1 MKCQCCQ
8 SRDLAKIYETG
19 DLPLFQNKVYANR
32 KAAEE
37 AERGNVVLLRC
48 SSCGFICNGD
58 FDAERMTYDGEYQN
72 EQAHSP
78 YFDRYLDSVVAL
90 IKGHGFAGRRI
101 IEIGCGKGAFLRKL
115 WDAGV
120 DARGFDTTYEGTD
133 PRVVRDYFSERY
145 RDQKADLYVL
155 RHTLE
160 HIANPL
166 KFLRDIGAIA
176 EFQGYIYIEV
186 PSFEWIV
193 QHRAFWDIF
202 YEHCN
207 YFTLTC
213 LGNLFSQARSGYLFQ
228 GQYMYVLA
236 PLCALKEEPERVQ
249 DGIVNDEAA
258 LMEELDVLK
267 RFVQQRQD
275 FVVWGAGAKGST
287 FVNTTDP
294 QREHVSRVVDVNPNK
309 TGKFIAGSGHEI
321 VPPESLP
328 DEPLE
333 ILVVNDNYLNEIMA
347 ANRDRPYR
355 YYALGT
361 GLIHNV

>member
-1 MKCQCCQ
+1 MRCQCCQ

-19 DLPLFQNKVYANR
+19 DLPIFQNKVYANR

-37 AERGNVVLLRC
+37 VERGNVVLLRC
-48 SSCGFICNGD
+48 SNCGFVCNGN
-58 FDAERMTYDGEYQN
+58 FNAERMLYDGEYQN

-78 YFDRYLDSVVAL
+78 YFDRYLDSVMAL
-90 IKGHGFAGRRI
+90 IHEYGFSGQRI
-101 IEIGCGKGAFLRKL
+101 IEIGCGKGTFLKKL
-115 WDAGV
+115 WDGGF
-120 DARGFDTTYEGTD
+120 DARGFDTTYEGGD

-145 RDQKADLYVL
+145 RDQKAELYVL

-160 HIANPL
+160 HIGNPL
-166 KFLRDIGAIA
+166 EFLRDIGAIA

-193 QHRAFWDIF
+193 QRRAFWDIF

-207 YFTLTC
+207 YFTLAC
-213 LGNLFSQARSGYLFQ
+213 LGNLFSEARSGYLFQ

-236 PLCALKEEPERVQ
+236 PFSALKEKPACVQ
-249 DGIVNDEAA
+249 NGIVDNEFA
-258 LMEELDVLK
+258 LMEELEILK

-275 FVVWGAGAKGST
+275 LVVWGAGAKGST
-287 FVNTTDP
+287 LVNTTDA
-294 QREHVSRVVDVNPNK
+294 QREHVSRVVDVNPSK
-309 TGKFIAGSGHEI
+309 AGKFIAGSGHEI
-321 VPPESLP
+321 VSPESLP
-328 DEPLE
+328 NESLE
-333 ILVVNDNYLNEIMA
+333 ILVVNDNYLDEIRA

-361 GLIHNV
+361 DLKNYA